1 MAKQRDIPGAGLL
14 RRVHGPSVP
23 LDKTLESWNP
33 ITVVVLAVAGAGG
46 GFLLLLFNAR
56 STTVSERFVESSGFA
71 TWAAVIAAQSAVWT
85 VVTVPLWREV
95 ISSYRA
101 TAPSP
106 SIWVIPALI
115 VVALGLLASYSPSRG
130 TDWPLAGHQVKVW
143 ILTTAAALGVGLPA
157 IFGICL
163 VQDRVRRHQP
173 ENLTTTDV
181 DLAVSARA
189 QTRRFL
195 GVAGAVIGLAV
206 LASGALRLAT
216 VTEFMTEVDFPAAG
230 VLLYGA
236 FFTALLLLVYVPA
249 HLSLRRLCLDIRESF
264 FPVADMPPPTSS
276 EFGSWMDARARLD
289 ALTQVNLTT
298 AQQLQ
303 ASLFILAPLISGVL
317 GALVPSL

>member
-1 MAKQRDIPGAGLL
+1 MA
-14 RRVHGPSVP
+14 SVP

-33 ITVVVLAVAGAGG
+33 ITVVVLAVAGAVGG
-46 GFLLLLFNAR
+46 VLLLLVDADSTQR
-56 STTVSERFVESSGFA
+56 SREFVESAGFGP
-71 TWAAVIAAQSAVWT
+71 WAAVIAAQSAVWA

-115 VVALGLLASYSPSRG
+115 VVALGLLARYSPSVG
-130 TDWPLAGHQVKVW
+130 ADWPLAGHQVKVW

-163 VQDRVRRHQP
+163 VQDQVRRHQP
-173 ENLTTTDV
+173 ENLTTGDV

-216 VTEFMTEVDFPAAG
+216 VTEFMEEADFPAAG

-249 HLSLRRLCLDIRESF
+249 HLSLRRLCLDIRESY
-264 FPVADMPPPTSS
+264 FPVADMPAPTSS
-276 EFGSWMDARARLD
+276 EFASWTDARARLD
-289 ALTQVNLTT
+289 TLTQVNVTT

-317 GALVPSL
+317 GALVPRIQ